1 MFPLVAANAPP
12 KEFPAVPTATPL
24 GNAKEAVASRVPP
37 LMIDMFV
44 LVTFPALLKESVDP
58 LTVVFPE
65 NVLEPLLRVKVL
77 PAALTTKL
85 PKPVIAPDSV

>member
-1 MFPLVAANAPP
+1 MLPLVAAKAPP
-12 KEFPAVPTATPL
+12 KELPTLPTASPL
-24 GNAKEAVASRVPP
+24 GKAKEAVASRVPP

-77 PAALTTKL
+77 PTELTTKL
-85 PKPVIAPDSV
+85 PKPVITPDSV